1 MIGKKYNGYIDKDKV
16 TETPSTLP
24 YPHHVGSALIKPE
37 NTSGFISRGINK
49 VNREMKDRVQ
59 KLKEEYETILEEL
72 KWNEIVYKS
81 EINFEPLIGEVYHLY
96 KKKDGGNFLSLID
109 PSQWDKEL
117 IGSFK
122 LNSELKWEKL

>member
-1 MIGKKYNGYIDKDKV
+1 MTGKKSNGYIDEDKV

-81 EINFEPLIGEVYHLY
+81 EIKF
-96 KKKDGGNFLSLID
+96 
-109 PSQWDKEL
+109 
-117 IGSFK
+117 
-122 LNSELKWEKL
+122 

>member
-1 MIGKKYNGYIDKDKV
+1 MTEFENPIDKDKV
-16 TETPSTLP
+16 TESPSTLP
-24 YPHHVGSALIKPE
+24 YPHHVGSSLIKPE

-59 KLKEEYETILEEL
+59 KLKEEYDIILEEL
-72 KWNEIVYKS
+72 RWNEVVYKS

-109 PSQWDKEL
+109 PLQWDKEL
-117 IGSFK
+117 IGSFE

>member
-1 MIGKKYNGYIDKDKV
+1 
-16 TETPSTLP
+16 
-24 YPHHVGSALIKPE
+24 
-37 NTSGFISRGINK
+37 
-49 VNREMKDRVQ
+49 MKDRVQ
-59 KLKEEYETILEEL
+59 KLKEVYDIILEEL
-72 KWNEIVYKS
+72 RWNEVVYKS

-109 PSQWDKEL
+109 PLQWDKEL